1 MTYFR
6 QEECKDCEEGKV
18 FKGYNTY
25 MRKNF
30 ELVDEEKWGECIECN
45 GTGIIEIE
53 EEDNE

>member
-53 EEDNE
+53 EEE